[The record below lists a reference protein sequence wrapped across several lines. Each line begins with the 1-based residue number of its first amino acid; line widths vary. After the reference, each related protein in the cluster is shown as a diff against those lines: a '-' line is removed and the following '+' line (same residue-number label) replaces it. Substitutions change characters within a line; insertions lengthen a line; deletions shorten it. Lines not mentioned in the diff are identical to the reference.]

1 MWETGPQIE
10 EVWTKDINRVG
21 TINSNNDN
29 TDNNNSNNNDNNKNN
44 NNNNN
49 DNNDSIDNSNN
60 NEMREKEGDCKKD
73 RRKWKKETSEK
84 IGKKYSYKSFKFCK
98 FNCKGMQNNFIK
110 FKYWIVLLS
119 YFWLIFYFHAM
130 FIIIFIIN

>member
-1 MWETGPQIE
+1 M
-10 EVWTKDINRVG
+10 WTKDINRVG

-60 NEMREKEGDCKKD
+60 NEMRK
-73 RRKWKKETSEK
+73 KKETAKRIVGNERNQYERKLGRNIRKNLSNFVNLIVK
-84 IGKKYSYKSFKFCK
+84 ACKNIIKS
-98 FNCKGMQNNFIK
+98 NNLMN
-110 FKYWIVLLS
+110 FKY
-119 YFWLIFYFHAM
+119 
-130 FIIIFIIN
+130 